1 MAAYRTILL
10 ELLDDA
16 RNDARVER
24 GKQLALRFEAELV
37 GIHVSPPPFVPVGYG
52 EGAAYV
58 GPEIYEAQREANRLV
73 RERVEAAFR
82 RAWDPSG
89 MAVRDIYEEGDPGEA
104 IAEAARGAD
113 LTIVAQPEAG
123 GLVDAA
129 LEPQPIHHVVL
140 SAGGPVL
147 VLPRAEAGQRQQQQ
161 QRLGRRALVAWNGSR
176 EAARALKDALPFLAA
191 ADAVV
196 LAAAGEQ
203 AAAGLD
209 AAAALLKRHGAP
221 ATAKQIPSGPRG
233 AGATLLGAAEAE
245 GADLLVMGAYGHSRL
260 RELVLGGATREV
272 LRDAGIPVLLSA

>member
-1 MAAYRTILL
+1 MSAYRTILL
-10 ELLDDA
+10 ELLDDT

-73 RERVEAAFR
+73 RERVEDAFR
-82 RAWDPSG
+82 RACDPSK
-89 MAVRDIYEEGDPGEA
+89 MAVRDIYEEGDPGEV

-113 LTIVAQPEAG
+113 LTIVAQPEAA

-147 VLPRAEAGQRQQQQ
+147 MPPRAEAGQQPE
-161 QRLGRRALVAWNGSR
+161 QRLGRRVLVAWNGSR
-176 EAARALKDALPFLAA
+176 EAARALKDALPFLAE

-221 ATAKQIPSGPRG
+221 VAAKQIPSVAGG

-272 LRDAGIPVLLSA
+272 LRDARVPVLLSA

>member
-1 MAAYRTILL
+1 
-10 ELLDDA
+10 
-16 RNDARVER
+16 
-24 GKQLALRFEAELV
+24 
-37 GIHVSPPPFVPVGYG
+37 VPVGYG

-82 RAWDPSG
+82 RACDPSK
-89 MAVRDIYEEGDPGEA
+89 MAVRDVYEEGDPGEV

-123 GLVDAA
+123 GLVEAA

-147 VLPRAEAGQRQQQQ
+147 MLPRAEAGQQQQ
-161 QRLGRRALVAWNGSR
+161 LGRRALVAWNGSR

>member
-24 GKQLALRFEAELV
+24 GQQLALRFEAELV

-82 RAWDPSG
+82 RACDQSK
-89 MAVRDIYEEGDPGEA
+89 MAVRDVYEEGDPGEV
-104 IAEAARGAD
+104 IAEAAHGAD

-123 GLVDAA
+123 GLVEAA

-147 VLPRAEAGQRQQQQ
+147 MLPRAEAGQQQQQ
-161 QRLGRRALVAWNGSR
+161 LGRRALVAWNGSR

-221 ATAKQIPSGPRG
+221 ATARQIPSG
-233 AGATLLGAAEAE
+233 A
-245 GADLLVMGAYGHSRL
+245 
-260 RELVLGGATREV
+260 
-272 LRDAGIPVLLSA
+272 

>member
-37 GIHVSPPPFVPVGYG
+37 GIHVSSPPFVPVGYG
-52 EGAAYV
+52 EGVVYA

-82 RAWDPSG
+82 RACDPSK
-89 MAVRDIYEEGDPGEA
+89 MAVRDIYEEGDPGEV

-113 LTIVAQPEAG
+113 LTILAQPEAG
-123 GLVDAA
+123 GLVDTA

-147 VLPRAEAGQRQQQQ
+147 MLPRAEAGQQQQ

-209 AAAALLKRHGAP
+209 AAAALLRRHGAP
-221 ATAKQIPSGPRG
+221 VAAKQIPTGAGG
-233 AGATLLGAAEAE
+233 AGAALLG
-245 GADLLVMGAYGHSRL
+245 
-260 RELVLGGATREV
+260 
-272 LRDAGIPVLLSA
+272 